1 VELTFITDDD
11 RLDLTSLNPQISVLP
26 FTGTDLATTCRKLD
40 IEIAIDMCGPYP
52 GHRNFEQFLAF
63 HNRIAPIQCGWITPL
78 ATCGGPAWDV
88 LLTDAILVP
97 DYSSKHYAETIK
109 RLPASAFCWLP
120 VPNMPEPGPLPAAKN
135 GFITFGSANRG
146 NKITDSLINL
156 WIAVLVACPD
166 SRFIIAGHH
175 SSDPS
180 FIARIKTF
188 CQAGNVEL
196 ERVTF
201 QGFRKTPAFWSFY
214 HQVDILLDSAP
225 FNGCLTT
232 LDAMWMGVPVIT
244 LSGQT
249 IVSRYGHSFNHCLGL
264 DDWVATNRAAYI
276 STARKKSKKLTE
288 LAKLRA
294 ELRERITASPICDGQ
309 AFGGDLERIFAEL
322 RQ

>member
-1 VELTFITDDD
+1 
-11 RLDLTSLNPQISVLP
+11 
-26 FTGTDLATTCRKLD
+26 
-40 IEIAIDMCGPYP
+40 
-52 GHRNFEQFLAF
+52 
-63 HNRIAPIQCGWITPL
+63 
-78 ATCGGPAWDV
+78 
-88 LLTDAILVP
+88 
-97 DYSSKHYAETIK
+97 
-109 RLPASAFCWLP
+109 
-120 VPNMPEPGPLPAAKN
+120 MPEPGPLPAAKN

-294 ELRERITASPICDGQ
+294 ALRERITASPICDGQ